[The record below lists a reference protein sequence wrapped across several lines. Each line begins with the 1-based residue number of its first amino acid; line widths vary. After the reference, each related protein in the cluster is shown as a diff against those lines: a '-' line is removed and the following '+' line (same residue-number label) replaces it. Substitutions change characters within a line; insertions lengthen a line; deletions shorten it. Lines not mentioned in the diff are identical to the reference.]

1 MENQRIITATVPRE
15 LLELAHQRA
24 ALEDRSTASIVRRA
38 LNLYLRPASPD
49 AVAEET
55 RTKG

>member
-1 MENQRIITATVPRE
+1 VPRE